1 MELPEGLKLCL
12 LDISNDIGNANG
24 IKLLQQVLDIRET
37 GKLDGLTLMALRAF
51 KTTDRAD
58 LLCKQLRDKY
68 KRNYP
73 KQGNTQ

>member
-12 LDISNDIGNANG
+12 LDIGNDIGNTNA